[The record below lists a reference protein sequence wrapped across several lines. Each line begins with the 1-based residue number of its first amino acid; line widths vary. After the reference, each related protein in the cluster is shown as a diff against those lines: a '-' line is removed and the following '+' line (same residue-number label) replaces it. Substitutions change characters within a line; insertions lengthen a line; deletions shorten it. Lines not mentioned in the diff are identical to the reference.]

1 MARFTVFVENF
12 RDGYK
17 TATYHLDSFVMVY
30 HLVREIVFKDG
41 TGHKKPPSWQ
51 DLVDWSH
58 DCPFTAYSDFD
69 VRIQVE
75 RAA

>member
-1 MARFTVFVENF
+1 MARFTLFVENF

-17 TATYHLDSFVMVY
+17 AVTYHLDSFVMVY
-30 HLVREIVFKDG
+30 HLVRELVFKEG
-41 TGHKKPPSWQ
+41 TGRKPPPSWQ
-51 DLVDWSH
+51 DLVVWSH

-75 RAA
+75 RVA